1 MIAQRNEMRNRFMVG
16 IVLLL
21 TLSAAALAFLFT
33 PWGRAPEEREAEY
46 NKPRTEWQQKR
57 RDTQPLV
64 GMPEK
69 IQRANKDADALL
81 KERIADQSSEISNQ
95 IGKLAAAD
103 HVKLEH
109 AQYETKDTD
118 LPGVQQ
124 VLVSASLSA
133 DYLQLVK
140 FINALERSKVLMILD
155 SIKLNEQQGG
165 SVRVDMV
172 IESYTKSGS

>member
-1 MIAQRNEMRNRFMVG
+1 MLQRNEMRNRFLVG

-21 TLSAAALAFLFT
+21 AIAAAALGFLFT
-33 PWGRAPEEREAEY
+33 PWGRAPEQREAEY
-46 NKPRTEWQQKR
+46 NKLRTEWQQKR
-57 RDTQPLV
+57 RDSQPLV

-69 IQRANKDADALL
+69 IQRANKDADTLL

-103 HVKLEH
+103 HVKLERAH
-109 AQYETKDTD
+109 YETKDTD

-140 FINALERSKVLMILD
+140 FINALERSKMLMILD

-172 IESYTKSGS
+172 IESYTTSGS